1 MLDSNLNAV
10 LHPVKAQRTKTLNR
24 SSRKRTILIVALAS
38 LISMACASV
47 SVDPLTAAA
56 RGPSAAFFVA
66 NHGSDSRGLE
76 RIIAEEIRVR
86 GFQVT
91 SGASAKHPASANFIV
106 TYVDR
111 WGWDMRTY
119 LLEIKIEVRDTKTD
133 LIVGSSRLYQ
143 DSLAAMGK
151 SYEEIV
157 REATKL
163 IFDTSP

>member
-1 MLDSNLNAV
+1 MIHIYSKFMFDPLKL
-10 LHPVKAQRTKTLNR
+10 LRAQTLNR
-24 SSRKRTILIVALAS
+24 ISRKRAILIVALAS
-38 LISMACASV
+38 LISMACASI

-56 RGPSAAFFVA
+56 RGPSAVFYVA

-86 GFQVT
+86 GFEVT
-91 SGASAKHPASANFIV
+91 SGPSANHPASANFIV

-111 WGWDMRTY
+111 WSWDMRTY
-119 LLEIKIEVRDTKTD
+119 LLEIKIEVRDAKTH

-151 SYEEIV
+151 SYDEIV